1 MVITAQHVENVLR
14 IYRRELQQA
23 RLDNGGISKSRSPR
37 AVRATLQ
44 ARSKPSLLMDRIKYQ
59 VLELIHHD
67 ACGELD
73 FASES

>member
-23 RLDNGGISKSRSPR
+23 RLDNGAASKGRSLR
-37 AVRATLQ
+37 AVRAPLQ
-44 ARSKPSLLMDRIKYQ
+44 AQSKSSLLMDRIKYQ

-67 ACGELD
+67 ACGELN
-73 FASES
+73 